1 MSFCYAFQ
9 GMKITKKTFV
19 KILKWILISLSSL
32 IGCFII
38 FAFIIHFFYQDK
50 IKNFIVDELNKNLR
64 TEIKVDKIDLSLF
77 SKFPY
82 ASLHFQGFYA
92 KDAIERKQKDTLL
105 YAQHLFLNFN
115 IIDIF
120 REQYKIKTIEVDYAV
135 LKMNVYKDYSDN
147 YTFWKESKDTTDT
160 KFELL
165 LKKIICKDVRV
176 NYWYAPLKQYY
187 EFDIINGKL
196 NGRIT
201 DDTFKSKL
209 TADVN
214 INKIQIDDWRFI
226 NSQQARIALSLFVNM
241 NTEKYSITDGELC
254 LGDMCFKTE
263 GFIDNDPEKV
273 GLDLTIQGD
282 AIDLPAFIE
291 EMPEQLRAYMDGYK
305 SRGEIS
311 FVAVIKGDMG
321 AGMFPY
327 INVDCGMKNGT
338 LTQKKQ
344 DITLNN
350 ISFNAR
356 FNNGENHDASTSRLI
371 FENFSASMPQGSA
384 NGIFSVVNF
393 NQPILKAEAH
403 ADLNISE
410 LLKFLNSSQI
420 KDAEGK
426 LTMNVM
432 FNGRINNLS
441 AFNPEDFIN
450 SKCHGKAQLINT
462 SFTLAENNKKVN
474 NIDGVF
480 QFNNNDI
487 IIDDFEAHIGSS
499 DIKAEG
505 YFRNALSYAFL
516 PGQTLSVDAGLT
528 SQSIGLDELLMS
540 QVKKNDTI
548 YKMEFPEN
556 INYNIELN
564 VKNLKFEKFEAKRFS
579 GKISLKNKVMKAEN
593 VFFESCDALVNVSAT
608 IDGRKKGLF
617 LTQVNAKVQNANIR
631 SMFYQLDNFGQQ
643 ELTEKNIN
651 GNLTTTIDFLC
662 AFDSVLNIDLGSICA
677 VADIAIDKGE
687 LIDYAPMQELSRY
700 IKVSDLAHIKFE
712 TLQNKIEIKNRK
724 ITIPNMSIRSSAI
737 NIEASGTHTFDNVI
751 EYHLRILLS
760 ELLGK
765 KARQAKK
772 ENEEFG
778 YVEDDGL
785 GKTALY
791 MKITGT
797 VANPNISYDSKKVY
811 EKNKNAVKEDIKN
824 TFQKIGEELFR
835 KNDTIKDLQTPKEKE
850 KLNKLK
856 KKKSDDEIIDGFK
869 LE

>member
-1 MSFCYAFQ
+1 
-9 GMKITKKTFV
+9 MKITKKILV
-19 KILKWILISLSSL
+19 KILKWVALSLASL
-32 IGCFII
+32 LGGFII
-38 FAFIIHFFYQDK
+38 FALIIHFFYQDK
-50 IKNFIVDELNKNLR
+50 IKNIIVEELNKNLR

-82 ASLHFQGFYA
+82 ATLHFHGFYA

-105 YAQHLFLNFN
+105 YAQHLFFNFN

-120 REQYKIKTIEVDYAV
+120 REQYKIKTIEVEDAV
-135 LKMNVYKDYSDN
+135 LKMKVYKDYSDN
-147 YTFWKESKDTTDT
+147 YTFWKESEDTTNT
-160 KFELL
+160 KFELV
-165 LKKIICKDVRV
+165 LKKIICKNVRV
-176 NYWYAPLKQYY
+176 NYTYVPLKQFY
-187 EFDIINGKL
+187 EFDIIDGKL

-214 INKIQIDDWRFI
+214 INKIMIDDWRFI
-226 NSQQARIALSLFVNM
+226 YSHKAHLALSLLVNT
-241 NTEKYSITDGELC
+241 NTEKYSISDGELC

-263 GFIDNDPEKV
+263 GSIDNDPEKV
-273 GLDLTIQGD
+273 GLDLVIQGD

-291 EMPEQLRAYMDGYK
+291 EMPEQLRAHLEDYE
-305 SRGEIS
+305 SSGEMS
-311 FVAVIKGDMG
+311 FVAVIKGDVG
-321 AGMFPY
+321 EDVLPY
-327 INVDCGMKNGT
+327 INVDCGLKNGT

-344 DITLNN
+344 DVALKD

-356 FNNGENHDASTSRLI
+356 YNNGEKHNAASSRLV
-371 FENFSASMPQGSA
+371 FENFSASMPQGTA
-384 NGIFSVVNF
+384 NGILSVINF
-393 NQPILKAEAH
+393 EEPVLKAEAH

-410 LLKFLNSSQI
+410 LVKFFNI
-420 KDAEGK
+420 KQVKEAEGN

-432 FNGRINNLS
+432 FNGRIKNLS

-450 SKCHGKAQLINT
+450 SKCHGKAQLKNM
-462 SFTLAENNKKVN
+462 SFTITENNKKVN
-474 NIDGVF
+474 NINGVF

-487 IIDDFEAHIGSS
+487 IIDEFEAHIGNS
-499 DIKAEG
+499 DVKAEG
-505 YFRNALSYAFL
+505 YFRNALSFAFL
-516 PGQTLSVDAGLT
+516 PQQTLSIDAGLT
-528 SQSIGLDELLMS
+528 SESLGLDELMMS

-548 YKMEFPEN
+548 YKMEFPED
-556 INYNIELN
+556 INYNVELN
-564 VKNLKFEKFEAKRFS
+564 VRKLKFEKFEAKRLS
-579 GKISLKNKVMKAEN
+579 GKISLKNKVLKAEN
-593 VFFESCDALVNVSAT
+593 VFFESCDASVSASAT
-608 IDGRKKGLF
+608 IDGRKKGAF
-617 LTQVNAKVQNANIR
+617 LTQANVKILNANIR
-631 SMFYQLDNFGQQ
+631 SMFYQLENFGQQ
-643 ELTEKNIN
+643 ELTDKNIN

-662 AFDSVLNIDLGSICA
+662 TFDSILNIDMGSICA

-712 TLQNKIEIKNRK
+712 TLQNKIEIKDQK
-724 ITIPNMSIRSSAI
+724 ITIPTMSIRSSAI

-751 EYHLRILLS
+751 EYRLRILLS

-778 YVEDDGL
+778 YIEDDGL

-797 VANPNISYDSKKVY
+797 VDNPDVSYDSKKVY
-811 EKNKNAVKEDIKN
+811 EKNKNAVKEDLKS

-835 KNDTIKDLQTPKEKE
+835 KNDTIKEVQLPQDKEKPE
-850 KLNKLK
+850 KLK
-856 KKKSDDEIIDGFK
+856 KKKKDDEIIDGFK